1 MHIEF
6 IRALNGNANL
16 DTTRENLSKRLADS
30 YNYQRQCI
38 SNDYQNARFLK
49 LGLSMPPESTGYKV
63 AASILKSYEA
73 DAQDSGWY
81 GLPKRDE

>member
-6 IRALNGNANL
+6 IRALSENANL
-16 DTTRENLSKRLADS
+16 DITRENLSKRLMDS

-38 SNDYQNARFLK
+38 SNDYQNAQFLK
-49 LGLSMPPESTGYKV
+49 LGLSMPPESVGYKV
-63 AASILKSYEA
+63 ASSILKSYEA

-81 GLPKRDE
+81 GLPRRGE